1 MGILAS
7 LIKSLELFLNLKNKS
22 FYYEIRIKSKN
33 RQKEILDEIEKLR
46 NDGSSSSADRADL
59 LRMELK
65 REREELENLST
76 FYFKTA
82 KERPDSNP

>member
-1 MGILAS
+1 MTLDISSSDVLD
-7 LIKSLELFLNLKNKS
+7 NLS
-22 FYYEIRIKSKN
+22 TYSPD

-46 NDGSSSSADRADL
+46 NDGGSSSADRADL

-76 FYFKTA
+76 FYFKAA
-82 KERPDSNP
+82 KEPANSNP

>member
-7 LIKSLELFLNLKNKS
+7 LIKSLELYLTLKNKS
-22 FYYEIRIKSKN
+22 FYYEIRIKSNN
-33 RQKEILDEIEKLR
+33 RQKEILDEMEKLR
-46 NDGSSSSADRADL
+46 NNGNSSSADRADL

-76 FYFKTA
+76 FYSKTS
-82 KERPDSNP
+82 KESANSNS

>member
-46 NDGSSSSADRADL
+46 NDGSSSSADHADL
-59 LRMELK
+59 LREELK
-65 REREELENLST
+65 REREELANLSA
-76 FYFKTA
+76 FYFKA
-82 KERPDSNP
+82 PKESANSNS

>member
-7 LIKSLELFLNLKNKS
+7 LIKSLELYLTLKNKS
-22 FYYEIRIKSKN
+22 FYYEIRIKSNN

-46 NDGSSSSADRADL
+46 NNGNSSSADRADL

-76 FYFKTA
+76 FYSKTS
-82 KERPDSNP
+82 KESTNSNS